1 MKKIIILIAGAAIG
15 AFLYQWLVQSKGQAS
30 TTEPDDATP

>member
-1 MKKIIILIAGAAIG
+1 MKKIIILIAGVAIG

-30 TTEPDDATP
+30 PAEPSDATS